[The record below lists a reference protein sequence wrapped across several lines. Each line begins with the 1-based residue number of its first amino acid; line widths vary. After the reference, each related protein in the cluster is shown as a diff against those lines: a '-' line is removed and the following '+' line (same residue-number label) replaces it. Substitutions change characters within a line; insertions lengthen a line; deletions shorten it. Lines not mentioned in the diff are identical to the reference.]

1 MCYLQHRWF
10 LYMCDKKGWEWGQG
24 VRSSLWSSLW
34 IIQREDHWAFTKT
47 FIYLHGIDSFFSLGF
62 CCVTIRKS
70 FPLSKIKWQLKSTS
84 NWARKWKSTVFC
96 RVRKKSIKTEGT
108 THYVQ
113 SNQSWEEIL
122 PLVNWQRQILCLT
135 DKIVIYNLILEGA

>member
-1 MCYLQHRWF
+1 MLQSE
-10 LYMCDKKGWEWGQG
+10 K
-24 VRSSLWSSLW
+24 VSLWVKSNDRWNQLVTEPESGN
-34 IIQREDHWAFTKT
+34 QQ
-47 FIYLHGIDSFFSLGF
+47 FSVEYG
-62 CCVTIRKS
+62 
-70 FPLSKIKWQLKSTS
+70 
-84 NWARKWKSTVFC
+84 
-96 RVRKKSIKTEGT
+96 KKSIKTEGT